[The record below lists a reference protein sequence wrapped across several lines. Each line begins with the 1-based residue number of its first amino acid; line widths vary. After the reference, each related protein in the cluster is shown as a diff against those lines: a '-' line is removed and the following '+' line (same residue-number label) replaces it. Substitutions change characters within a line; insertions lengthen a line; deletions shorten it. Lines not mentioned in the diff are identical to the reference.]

1 MSRLFLLFLFV
12 PLAELYLL
20 IQVGRVI
27 GAAATILL
35 VILTAAAGA
44 ALARA
49 EGLRTLAAIQES
61 LVAGRPP
68 TDELIEGAMILVAGL
83 ALLTPGFLTDALG
96 LLILFSPTRRPIR
109 RWLVAQLRRRARA
122 HAGIIDVD
130 FRW

>member
-96 LLILFSPTRRPIR
+96 LLILFSPPRRPIR
-109 RWLVAQLRRRARA
+109 RWLVAQLRRRARD